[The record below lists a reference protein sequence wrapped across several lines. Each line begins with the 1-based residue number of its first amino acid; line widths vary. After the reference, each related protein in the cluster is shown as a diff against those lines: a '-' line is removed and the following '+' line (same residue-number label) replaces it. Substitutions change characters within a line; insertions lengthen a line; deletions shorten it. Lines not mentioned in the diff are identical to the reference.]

1 MRKSKQFNG
10 RYEQKETP
18 RILIG
23 EEILS
28 QLKGKHKNYG
38 GQKRKREPVEL
49 NWTKKSIFFE
59 LELLRHN
66 LDVMHIKKIKKGKE
80 VEDIRKKKWS

>member
-1 MRKSKQFNG
+1 MLHGTSSFSTCYHRMRKSKQFNG

-38 GQKRKREPVEL
+38 G
-49 NWTKKSIFFE
+49 
-59 LELLRHN
+59 
-66 LDVMHIKKIKKGKE
+66 
-80 VEDIRKKKWS
+80 